1 MQCET
6 LQEGAKQPL
15 DRKHACGF
23 AQEEGTEEELCP
35 LPDGDRACLPAEWGQ
50 GMR

>member
-1 MQCET
+1 MQQET

-15 DRKHACGF
+15 DREHACGF

-35 LPDGDRACLPAEWGQ
+35 FTGGD
-50 GMR
+50 